1 MVLTINLV
9 IFAVL
14 ITAHGIL
21 WMSCRRSHG

>member
-21 WMSCRRSHG
+21 WISCRRSLG